1 MVLDVKS
8 SQEYPVNAGD
18 SQSSILGPILF
29 LLNISLTLLMMLPV
43 ILISMLMILISS
55 LSAIKVPICGNN

>member
-1 MVLDVKS
+1 MVVDVKS
-8 SQEYPVNAGD
+8 SQECPVNDGD
-18 SQSSILGPILF
+18 SQSSILGSIFF